1 MTPMTE
7 SPLRIQGAG
16 PAGLC
21 AAIVLARA
29 GRAVEVHER
38 HHAVAHRFCGDLHGV
53 ENWSETR
60 DCVAELQALGIE
72 ISFDFAPSYSFEIGN
87 GRQFRRLS
95 FDRPLFYLVK
105 RGLDAGCLD
114 SGLANQAMALGA
126 KIYYASPLREAD
138 ADLVASGP
146 AASDV
151 FAYEKGLLFDTD
163 GPDLAAALVHPQ
175 AGGDGYAYLLIQRG
189 TGVLCTVA
197 FKQADGIARA
207 LDVAQTMFQQ
217 RYRFSIESPRS
228 IGGVGACSLQ
238 RFASRDGV
246 RRVGE
251 AAGLQDL
258 LFGFGIRNAMVSGA
272 LAAHC
277 VLRGECH
284 HASADARFAE
294 VMYNG
299 LVARQL
305 WAGFAYRLFR
315 PLTWR
320 LASSRDPHG
329 LLYRAQRHNRLYAF
343 ARWAR
348 GERGTVAG

>member
-1 MTPMTE
+1 MSE
-7 SPLRIQGAG
+7 RALRIQGAG

-38 HHAVAHRFCGDLHGV
+38 QHAVAHRFSGDLHGV
-53 ENWSETR
+53 ENWSEAQ
-60 DCVAELQALGIE
+60 DCVTELHALGIE
-72 ISFDFAPSYSFEIGN
+72 TSFDFESKHSFDIGN
-87 GRQFRRLS
+87 GRHFRRLS
-95 FDRPLFYLVK
+95 FERPLFYLVR
-105 RGLDAGCLD
+105 RGVDVGCLD
-114 SGLANQAMALGA
+114 SGLAHQATALGVQ
-126 KIYYASPLREAD
+126 IHYASPLLDVHAD
-138 ADLVASGP
+138 VVASGP
-146 AASDV
+146 HANDV

-163 GPDLAAALVHPQ
+163 APDLAAALVHPQ
-175 AGGDGYAYLLIQRG
+175 AGGDGYAYLLIRRG

-197 FKQADGIARA
+197 FKRADGIARA
-207 LDVAQTMFQQ
+207 LDVAQEMFQR
-217 RYRFSIESPRS
+217 RYHFSIESPRS

-246 RRVGE
+246 LRVGE

-277 VLRGECH
+277 LLRGDSH
-284 HASADARFAE
+284 YDSADARFAE
-294 VMYNG
+294 VMHNG
-299 LVARQL
+299 LIARRL

-320 LASSRDPHG
+320 LARSRDPHG
-329 LLYRAQRHNRLYAF
+329 LLYRAQRHNRLYAL
-343 ARWAR
+343 ARWAMDDR
-348 GERGTVAG
+348 GNHARWR